1 MSCLEVFIIFLTPRP
16 EVSLLSV
23 DIVTRGQVSLLE
35 VPYSEHSSFGE
46 LERFVK
52 FLGLQ
57 SEKNIIDTVSRNSGQ
72 RQMVREIC
80 RGWINEAK
88 F

>member
-1 MSCLEVFIIFLTPRP
+1 MIIFLNIRA
-16 EVSLLSV
+16 ESSLLSV
-23 DIVTRGQVSLLE
+23 NIVTRGQVSLLE

-57 SEKNIIDTVSRNSGQ
+57 SEKQIIDTVSRNSAQ
-72 RQMVREIC
+72 RQMVRDIC
-80 RGWINEAK
+80 KGWIEEAK

>member
-1 MSCLEVFIIFLTPRP
+1 MIIFLTIRP
-16 EVSLLSV
+16 ESSLLSV

-46 LERFVK
+46 LERFIK

-57 SEKNIIDTVSRNSGQ
+57 SERNIIDTVSRNSGQ

-80 RGWINEAK
+80 RGWIDEAK

>member
-1 MSCLEVFIIFLTPRP
+1 MIIFLVIRA
-16 EVSLLSV
+16 EASLLSV
-23 DIVTRGQVSLLE
+23 NILTRGQVSLLE

-57 SEKNIIDTVSRNSGQ
+57 SEKNIIDTVSRNNGQ
-72 RQMVREIC
+72 RQMVRDIC
-80 RGWINEAK
+80 KGWIEEAK

>member
-1 MSCLEVFIIFLTPRP
+1 MISVKIFLIIRP

-23 DIVTRGQVSLLE
+23 NIHTRGQVSLLE

-57 SEKNIIDTVSRNSGQ
+57 SERNIIDTVSRNSGQ
-72 RQMVREIC
+72 RQLVREIC
-80 RGWINEAK
+80 KGWIEEAK

>member
-1 MSCLEVFIIFLTPRP
+1 MIIFLVIRA
-16 EVSLLSV
+16 EASLLSV
-23 DIVTRGQVSLLE
+23 NILTRGQVSLLE

-72 RQMVREIC
+72 RQMVRDLC
-80 RGWINEAK
+80 KGWIEEAK

>member
-1 MSCLEVFIIFLTPRP
+1 MSCLEVLIIFLTPRP

>member
-57 SEKNIIDTVSRNSGQ
+57 SEKNIIDTGSRNSGQ

>member
-1 MSCLEVFIIFLTPRP
+1 MISMKIFLIIRP

-23 DIVTRGQVSLLE
+23 NIHTRGQVSLLV

-57 SEKNIIDTVSRNSGQ
+57 SERNIIDTVSRNSGQ
-72 RQMVREIC
+72 RQLVREIC
-80 RGWINEAK
+80 KGWIEEAK

>member
-1 MSCLEVFIIFLTPRP
+1 MVIFLIIRA
-16 EVSLLSV
+16 ESSLLSV
-23 DIVTRGQVSLLE
+23 DIITRGQVSILE

-57 SEKNIIDTVSRNSGQ
+57 SERNIIDTVSRNSSQ
-72 RQMVREIC
+72 RQLVREIC
-80 RGWINEAK
+80 KGWIEEAK

>member
-72 RQMVREIC
+72 RQRVREIC

>member
-1 MSCLEVFIIFLTPRP
+1 MVIFLILRA
-16 EVSLLSV
+16 ESSLLSV
-23 DIVTRGQVSLLE
+23 DIITKGQVSLLE

-52 FLGLQ
+52 FLGLE

-72 RQMVREIC
+72 RQIVKEIC
-80 RGWINEAK
+80 KGWIEEAK

>member
-1 MSCLEVFIIFLTPRP
+1 MVIFLIIRA
-16 EVSLLSV
+16 ESSLLSV
-23 DIVTRGQVSLLE
+23 DIITRGQVSLLE

-46 LERFVK
+46 LQRFVK
-52 FLGLQ
+52 FLGLE

-80 RGWINEAK
+80 KSWIEEAK
-88 F
+88 FY

>member
-1 MSCLEVFIIFLTPRP
+1 MIIFINIRA
-16 EVSLLSV
+16 ESSLLSV
-23 DIVTRGQVSLLE
+23 NIVTRGQVSLLE

-57 SEKNIIDTVSRNSGQ
+57 SEKQIIDTVSRNSAQ
-72 RQMVREIC
+72 RQMVRDIC
-80 RGWINEAK
+80 KGWIEEAK

>member
-1 MSCLEVFIIFLTPRP
+1 MIIFLVIRA
-16 EVSLLSV
+16 EASLLSV
-23 DIVTRGQVSLLE
+23 NILTRGPVSLLE

-57 SEKNIIDTVSRNSGQ
+57 SEKNIIDTVSRNNGQ

-80 RGWINEAK
+80 KGWIEEAK

>member
-1 MSCLEVFIIFLTPRP
+1 MIIFLNIRA
-16 EVSLLSV
+16 ESSLLSV
-23 DIVTRGQVSLLE
+23 NIVTRGQVSLLE

-52 FLGLQ
+52 FLRLQ
-57 SEKNIIDTVSRNSGQ
+57 SEKQIIDTVSRNSAQ
-72 RQMVREIC
+72 RQMVRDIC
-80 RGWINEAK
+80 KGWIEEAK

>member
-1 MSCLEVFIIFLTPRP
+1 MLIFLNIRA
-16 EVSLLSV
+16 ESSLLSV
-23 DIVTRGQVSLLE
+23 NIVTRGQVSLLE

-57 SEKNIIDTVSRNSGQ
+57 SEKQIIDTVSRNSAQ
-72 RQMVREIC
+72 RQMVRDIC
-80 RGWINEAK
+80 KGWIEEAK